1 MADTVIDVRVD
12 EDLKFLASV
21 AAVLSGDMRG
31 KMVKTIENYV
41 TVSMLAIK
49 LQKENAEMVDGLKSV
64 AELLQARAEMQKIKD
79 FFIEKGLK

>member
-1 MADTVIDVRVD
+1 MANTVIDVRVD

-31 KMVKTIENYV
+31 KMVKAIENYV

-49 LQKENAEMVDGLKSV
+49 LQKENAELSEGVERL
-64 AELLQARAEMQKIKD
+64 AELLQASADIQKLTND
-79 FFIEKGLK
+79 FIERGLK